1 MIIKCMRMI
10 IYKIVNI
17 MSNNTNIYVYKM
29 YANDYL

>member
-1 MIIKCMRMI
+1 MRMI

-17 MSNNTNIYVYKM
+17 ISNMTNIYIYIKS